1 MHRPPRMQW
10 ESASTPAPRVI
21 MGQPGGPQHSAK
33 RAGETTRHGG
43 GAGRAHRSDG
53 VGSHLPAAAPLS
65 ADQAASAVTAP
76 ASALSASSGTS
87 SSMAECSGGG
97 GGPEDAPELGRRR

>member
-1 MHRPPRMQW
+1 MGERVNPRAALENGFAWRAAAQHEAGGRDHAPGRGSGASPSQRP
-10 ESASTPAPRVI
+10 
-21 MGQPGGPQHSAK
+21 G
-33 RAGETTRHGG
+33 
-43 GAGRAHRSDG
+43 
-53 VGSHLPAAAPLS
+53 GSHLPAAAPLS

-87 SSMAECSGGG
+87 SSMAERSGGG